1 MTEPVFVD
9 HRLID
14 CTSLAPGAL
23 EQWVWEDA
31 AAQSLLDCTTG
42 QLRPKHTLL
51 QQNPPQA
58 AGGSGQHEG
67 LEALVV
73 RLSTSFSVV
82 PSRQRRCC
90 AGWGRLGY
98 CLAGSSVC
106 LRSAERTAERAHV
119 EL

>member
-1 MTEPVFVD
+1 MPEPVFVD

-51 QQNPPQA
+51 QQNLPQA

-73 RLSTSFSVV
+73 RLVV
-82 PSRQRRCC
+82 QQPANPSIIAQPPEDKNDRKYRYPPFL
-90 AGWGRLGY
+90 W
-98 CLAGSSVC
+98 
-106 LRSAERTAERAHV
+106 EKV
-119 EL
+119 E

>member
-1 MTEPVFVD
+1 MPEPVFVD

-23 EQWVWEDA
+23 EQWVWEDT

-73 RLSTSFSVV
+73 RLCMSCNGCDAQPPQAVLWEAQLAVSQGAP
-82 PSRQRRCC
+82 PS
-90 AGWGRLGY
+90 
-98 CLAGSSVC
+98 
-106 LRSAERTAERAHV
+106 
-119 EL
+119 

>member
-14 CTSLAPGAL
+14 CTSLASGAL

-82 PSRQRRCC
+82 PSCQRRC
-90 AGWGRLGY
+90 
-98 CLAGSSVC
+98 
-106 LRSAERTAERAHV
+106 
-119 EL
+119 

>member
-1 MTEPVFVD
+1 MSDPVFVD

-58 AGGSGQHEG
+58 VGGSGQHEG

-73 RLSTSFSVV
+73 RLSKFFWCDAQPPVAV
-82 PSRQRRCC
+82 PCWAGEARSLCGRERRLPEKRC
-90 AGWGRLGY
+90 
-98 CLAGSSVC
+98 
-106 LRSAERTAERAHV
+106 ERC
-119 EL
+119 